1 MGQRMAIV
9 DCGTNTFNILIAE
22 QSDKGDWET
31 LFSNKWPVKIGEG
44 GFEDRQITDARMAK
58 GLDALHYY
66 YSIVQ
71 AYQVGKVHVFATS
84 ALRDARNTDVFKSHV
99 KSLTNWDISVI
110 DGDEEAQLI
119 YEGVQQTMDLHEV
132 PTLLMDIGGGSTE
145 FIITTAEGIVFKQST
160 QLGISR
166 IFEQVP
172 LMDRAQKSELN
183 QIKQI
188 FDLDT
193 KELKDALTRYPCQ
206 RLVGASGSFDTLLEL
221 YYYTN
226 KKEKIWSNHSAQE
239 IPVEAFASIYMFMMG
254 SSYADRLKH
263 PAIPNLRVQF
273 MPIAVYLMKLVLDL
287 QPFNQIYR
295 SPYALKEGVL
305 KRLQS
310 R

>member
-1 MGQRMAIV
+1 MAIV

-22 QSDKGDWET
+22 QSDNGAWET

-44 GFEDRQITDARMAK
+44 GFKEKRITADRMAK

-71 AYQVGKVHVFATS
+71 SYQVEKVHVFATS
-84 ALRDARNTDVFKSHV
+84 ALRDADNTDVFLQHV
-99 KSLTNWDISVI
+99 KALTNWDIAVI
-110 DGDEEAQLI
+110 DGNEEAQLI
-119 YEGVQQTMDLHEV
+119 YEGVQQTLDLHQE

-145 FIITTAEGIVFKQST
+145 FIITTPSGIVFRQST

-172 LMDRAQKSELN
+172 MMDRAQKVQLN
-183 QIKQI
+183 QIKQL
-188 FDLDT
+188 FDEATGPL
-193 KELKDALTRYPCQ
+193 KEALKQYPCT

-221 YYYTN
+221 YYYTK
-226 KKEKIWSNHSAQE
+226 KKEKIWLQHEAQE
-239 IPVEAFASIYMFMMG
+239 IPMDSFASIYLFMMG
-254 SSYADRLKH
+254 STYEERLKH

-273 MPIAVYLMKLVLDL
+273 MPIAIYLMKLVMDI
-287 QPFNQIYR
+287 QPFERIYR

-305 KRLQS
+305 KRLQGG
-310 R
+310 